1 MTRLDYKEDE
11 NMNKNKCP
19 DCEDETCLCKVHQ
32 TAEIAIDEM
41 YDRGSN
47 EWYHAMKEAGL
58 DA

>member
-1 MTRLDYKEDE
+1 
-11 NMNKNKCP
+11 MNKNKCP